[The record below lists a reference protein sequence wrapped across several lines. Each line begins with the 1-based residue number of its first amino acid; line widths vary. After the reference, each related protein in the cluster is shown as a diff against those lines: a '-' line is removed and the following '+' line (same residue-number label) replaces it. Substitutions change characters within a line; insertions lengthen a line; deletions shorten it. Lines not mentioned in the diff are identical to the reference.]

1 MGSRNVLT
9 QQPQVI
15 SPKGAS
21 NVNQYSSI
29 NDAQDMQI
37 PESISA
43 NALATSNVPTLK
55 KTDIK
60 TAKVNILS
68 SQPSENEINYDHT
81 MNK

>member
-1 MGSRNVLT
+1 MGSQNLLT

-15 SPKGAS
+15 SPKGTG
-21 NVNQYSSI
+21 NVNQFSSI
-29 NDAQDMQI
+29 NEAQDMQI

-43 NALATSNVPTLK
+43 HALATSNVPTLR

-68 SQPSENEINYDHT
+68 S
-81 MNK
+81 